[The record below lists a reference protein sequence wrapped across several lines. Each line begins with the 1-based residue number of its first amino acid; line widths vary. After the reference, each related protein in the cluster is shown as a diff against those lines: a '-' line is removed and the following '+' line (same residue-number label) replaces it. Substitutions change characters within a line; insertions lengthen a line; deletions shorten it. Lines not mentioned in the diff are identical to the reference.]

1 MNSYLLF
8 AVLIGLLSPAVH
20 GFKLRQADTNEDP
33 DDGPVTD
40 GPVIDEPP
48 PTGPV
53 TCPAG
58 NRGPG
63 GTCECERA
71 AAWVEGKC
79 CNCNYVATKHLFQ
92 RKFFSF

>member
-1 MNSYLLF
+1 MHSSVLF

-33 DDGPVTD
+33 DDGS
-40 GPVIDEPP
+40 P

-71 AAWVEGKC
+71 AGWVEGKC
-79 CNCNYVATKHLFQ
+79 CICYYVAVDHLF
-92 RKFFSF
+92 